1 MAESEDGLSDYLREE
16 QELLEEEQP
25 EEESPAM
32 PVQVHADEEDDD
44 GEAAAFPSVT
54 PSPAASPAV
63 SPAPSP
69 VVSRAGS
76 SSSSARRG
84 RSRGSQSRG
93 WVEEESNNEE
103 TEAMRIW
110 RQANPQ
116 QGINSD
122 DGVESSSE
130 YGSTAFGT
138 RQAPRPTLQSMSNY
152 STNISQILCNPDIL
166 SPVLPHGPESNGG
179 WLEFGKIFKSE
190 AEAEAEAEGG
200 NDVEMRGMCPARA
213 MCFNLPKSMFRQD
226 ADRLRDMRS
235 NLENQSRATNIN
247 ALFGL
252 LWTPLSKGWKSGDHI
267 EDHQNA
273 RNEQSAAGEDDPM
286 QKKKKE
292 EEVDAYMFY
301 SQVEG
306 GETSEVPMFLVA
318 YEEVYAQPEDPSKDP
333 SEIVAIRVWKF
344 IFDPNHSDSALV
356 SRLIT
361 ENRRRMRHAGAA
373 HCSNKSRSNKEVQ
386 EHNRA
391 IKLVGATSTENVA
404 LEYFAGNQYLRVT
417 SLYDLLNLIRAYG
430 GKTDTFAGYLPV
442 DLEALPPGA
451 LNHPMKG
458 VPKFGGD
465 SHLAPEWVFNAK
477 RAAALRAGLVEFDSK
492 PMDVCHEQV
501 TVGEYFDD
509 AGYFKI
515 PEFCRRKSAF
525 WIQTNPNV
533 LHPYDMALPRPIA
546 GIEAPGNELLQL
558 FAELKDGLAEGVED
572 WDPERHPG
580 IVNRFKNMC
589 TGVDQTTA
597 KMIREASDTI
607 FSFDATEVSD
617 QERKVASMAKAG
629 AKTGFVGSF
638 EAGAAVIEPR
648 QVLKQLGDETST
660 VVRKLIAPWEKKK
673 REEIAARE
681 KKAKEELAQKLKD
694 ADGDQSLEKLAKDE
708 DKQTKKVLKNVFQ
721 ETQVRHVKLKKELF
735 DWGAEKFLRAFT
747 SRYDR
752 DSIPT
757 GYRAAWDGL
766 YAELKDLEDQSA
778 CIAVSKNIQL
788 TDSHKS
794 VYSHAMNFLGRFFEH
809 DCFCDG
815 ATGGSWRAS
824 SSSCLKRQRRQRQRL
839 SCRASPAP
847 PNRCG

>member
-1 MAESEDGLSDYLREE
+1 MLLAHAGLACR
-16 QELLEEEQP
+16 
-25 EEESPAM
+25 
-32 PVQVHADEEDDD
+32 
-44 GEAAAFPSVT
+44 
-54 PSPAASPAV
+54 
-63 SPAPSP
+63 
-69 VVSRAGS
+69 
-76 SSSSARRG
+76 
-84 RSRGSQSRG
+84 
-93 WVEEESNNEE
+93 
-103 TEAMRIW
+103 
-110 RQANPQ
+110 
-116 QGINSD
+116 
-122 DGVESSSE
+122 
-130 YGSTAFGT
+130 
-138 RQAPRPTLQSMSNY
+138 
-152 STNISQILCNPDIL
+152 
-166 SPVLPHGPESNGG
+166 
-179 WLEFGKIFKSE
+179 
-190 AEAEAEAEGG
+190 
-200 NDVEMRGMCPARA
+200 
-213 MCFNLPKSMFRQD
+213 
-226 ADRLRDMRS
+226 
-235 NLENQSRATNIN
+235 
-247 ALFGL
+247 
-252 LWTPLSKGWKSGDHI
+252 SGDHI

-292 EEVDAYMFY
+292 DSEVDAYMFY

-306 GETSEVPMFLVA
+306 GEVSEVPMFLVA

-344 IFDPNHSDSALV
+344 VFDPNHSDSALV

-404 LEYFAGNQYLRVT
+404 LEYYAGNQYLRVT
-417 SLYDLLNLIRAYG
+417 SPHDLLNLIRAYG

-501 TVGEYFDD
+501 TVSEYFDD

-681 KKAKEELAQKLKD
+681 KTAKEELAQKLKD
-694 ADGDQSLEKLAKDE
+694 ANGDESLENLAKSE
-708 DKQTKKVLKNVFQ
+708 DKQTKKELKKEF
-721 ETQVRHVKLKKELF
+721 EATQVRHVNLKKELF

-766 YAELKDLEDQSA
+766 FEELKDLEDQSA
-778 CIAVSKNIQL
+778 CIAVAKNMQL

-794 VYSHAMNFLGRFFEH
+794 VYAHAMNFMGRFFEH
-809 DCFCDG
+809 DCFV
-815 ATGGSWRAS
+815 RAALQS
-824 SSSCLKRQRRQRQRL
+824 TSQ
-839 SCRASPAP
+839 AP
-847 PNRCG
+847 PLFFSCCSLPAVRRPRLASHGVHLLPAV